1 MRTYRNTSGK
11 WMARLCAVCLLSTLL
26 SSCLKNNDSYYAPP
40 PVAFV
45 SFIQASTNEPPM
57 DFYMNN
63 NKVNLAPINY
73 GDGLDYFRAYTGKR
87 TLSFYNAGT
96 TTLLFSDTATL
107 NVNVA
112 YSVFLTNASAT
123 SASPSI
129 LLLTD
134 SINKPASGKANIRFV
149 NVSPDAPAVDLAVLD
164 SAAFVSNKA
173 YKGYS
178 LFLPIQG
185 GKTYTFNVLQHGTNT
200 VLATLSDVPVNTG
213 LVYTIWFHG
222 LASSSN
228 VNDKP
233 TLSVITNAYYY

>member
-1 MRTYRNTSGK
+1 MKIYKNTSGK
-11 WMARLCAVCLLSTLL
+11 WMARLCAVCLLSALL
-26 SSCLKNNDSYYAPP
+26 SSCLKNSNSYYAP

-45 SFIQASTNEPPM
+45 SFIQASPNQPAL

-87 TLSFYNAGT
+87 TLSFYSAGT
-96 TTLLFSDTATL
+96 MTQLFSDTATL

-112 YSVFLTNASAT
+112 YSVFLTNTSAT
-123 SASPSI
+123 SANPAI

-134 SINKPASGKANIRFV
+134 SISKPASGKATIRFV
-149 NVSPDAPAVDLAVLD
+149 NVSPDAPAVDLAVKD

-173 YKGYS
+173 FKGYS
-178 LFLPIQG
+178 SFLPMQG
-185 GKTYTFNVLQHGTNT
+185 GKTYTFNVLQHGTST
-200 VLATLSDVPVNTG
+200 VLATLSNVPINTG

-228 VNDKP
+228 TNDKP
-233 TLSVITNAYYY
+233 AVGIITNAYYY

>member
-1 MRTYRNTSGK
+1 MKVYKNNSGK
-11 WMARLCAVCLLSTLL
+11 WIARLCAVCLLSALL
-26 SSCLKNNDSYYAPP
+26 SSCLKSNNSYYAP

-45 SFIQASTNEPPM
+45 SLIQASPNQPAL

-63 NKVNLAPINY
+63 NKVNISPLNY
-73 GDGLDYFRAYTGKR
+73 GDYIDYFRAYTGNR
-87 TLSFYNAGT
+87 TLNFYSQGT
-96 TTLLFSDTATL
+96 MTKLFSDTATL

-112 YSVFLTNASAT
+112 YSVFLINKSAI
-123 SASPSI
+123 SVSPAM

-134 SINKPASGKANIRFV
+134 SISKPASGKATIRFV
-149 NVSPDAPAVDLAVLD
+149 NVSPDAPAVDLAVQD

-173 YKGYS
+173 FKGYS
-178 LFLPIQG
+178 SFLPMQG
-185 GKTYTFNVLQHGTNT
+185 GKTYTFNVLQHGTST
-200 VLATLSDVPVNTG
+200 VLATLSSVPISSG

-233 TLSVITNAYYY
+233 ALGIITNAYYY

>member
-1 MRTYRNTSGK
+1 MKVYKNNSGK
-11 WMARLCAVCLLSTLL
+11 WIARLCAVCLLSALL
-26 SSCLKNNDSYYAPP
+26 SSCLKSNNSYYAP

-45 SFIQASTNEPPM
+45 SLTQASPNQPAL

-63 NKVNLAPINY
+63 NKVNISPLNY
-73 GDGLDYFRAYTGKR
+73 GDYIDYFRAYTGNR
-87 TLSFYNAGT
+87 TLNFYSQGT
-96 TTLLFSDTATL
+96 MTKLFSDTATL

-112 YSVFLTNASAT
+112 YSVFLINKSAI
-123 SASPSI
+123 SVSPAM

-134 SINKPASGKANIRFV
+134 SISKPASGKATIRFV
-149 NVSPDAPAVDLAVLD
+149 NVSPDAPAVDLAVQD

-173 YKGYS
+173 FKGYS
-178 LFLPIQG
+178 SFLPMQG
-185 GKTYTFNVLQHGTNT
+185 GKTYTFNVLQHGTST
-200 VLATLSDVPVNTG
+200 VLATLSSVPISSG

-233 TLSVITNAYYY
+233 ALGIITNAYYY

>member
-1 MRTYRNTSGK
+1 MKIYKNTSGK
-11 WMARLCAVCLLSTLL
+11 WMARLCAVCLLSVLL
-26 SSCLKNNDSYYAPP
+26 SSCLKSNNSYYSP

-45 SFIQASTNEPPM
+45 SFIQASTNEPPL

-63 NKVNLAPINY
+63 NKVNLAFINY

-87 TLSFYNAGT
+87 TLSFYSAGT
-96 TTLLFSDTATL
+96 MTQLFSDTATL
-107 NVNVA
+107 SVNVA

-134 SINKPASGKANIRFV
+134 SVSKPASGKANIRFV

-164 SAAFVSNKA
+164 SAAFISNKA

-178 LFLPIQG
+178 SFLPMQG
-185 GKTYTFNVLQHGTNT
+185 GKTYTFNVLQHGSNT
-200 VLATLSDVPVNTG
+200 VLATLSNVPISAG

-233 TLSVITNAYYY
+233 ALGIITNAYY

>member
-1 MRTYRNTSGK
+1 MKIDNNTSGK
-11 WMARLCAVCLLSTLL
+11 WMARLCAVCLLSALL
-26 SSCLKNNDSYYAPP
+26 SSCLKSSNSYYAP

-45 SFIQASTNEPPM
+45 SFIQASTNEAPL

-63 NKVNLAPINY
+63 NKVNLTPVNY

-87 TLSFYNAGT
+87 TLNFYNTGT
-96 TTLLFSDTATL
+96 TTLLFTDTATL

-112 YSVFLTNASAT
+112 YSVFLTDASAT
-123 SASPSI
+123 STSPSM

-134 SINKPASGKANIRFV
+134 SIGKPATGKANIRFV
-149 NVSPDAPAVDLAVLD
+149 NVSPDAPAVDLAVQD

-178 LFLPIQG
+178 SFLPIQG

-200 VLATLSDVPVNTG
+200 VLATLSNVPINTG

-228 VNDKP
+228 TSDKP
-233 TLSVITNAYYY
+233 TLGIITNAYYY

>member
-1 MRTYRNTSGK
+1 MKIYKNTSGK
-11 WMARLCAVCLLSTLL
+11 WMAGLCAVCLLSALL
-26 SSCLKNNDSYYAPP
+26 SSCLKNNNSYYAPP
-40 PVAFV
+40 VAYV
-45 SFIQASTNEPPM
+45 TFIQASTNEPPL

-73 GDGLDYFRAYTGKR
+73 GTGLDYFRAYTGKR
-87 TLSFYNAGT
+87 TLSFYSAGT
-96 TTLLFSDTATL
+96 MTQLYSDTATL

-112 YSVFLTNASAT
+112 YSVFLTDASAT

-134 SINKPASGKANIRFV
+134 SVNKPASGKANIRFV
-149 NVSPDAPAVDLAVLD
+149 NVSPDAPAVDLAVQD

-178 LFLPIQG
+178 SFLPMQG

-200 VLATLSDVPVNTG
+200 VLATLSNVQISTG
-213 LVYTIWFHG
+213 LVYTLWFHG
-222 LASSSN
+222 VASSSN
-228 VNDKP
+228 VSYKP
-233 TLSVITNAYYY
+233 ALSLTVNAYY

>member
-1 MRTYRNTSGK
+1 MKVYKNTSGK
-11 WMARLCAVCLLSTLL
+11 WIARLCAVCLLSALL
-26 SSCLKNNDSYYAPP
+26 SSCLKSHNSYYAP

-45 SFIQASTNEPPM
+45 SFIQASPNQPAL

-63 NKVNLAPINY
+63 NKVNINPVNY
-73 GDGLDYFRAYTGKR
+73 GDYIDYFRAYTGNR
-87 TLSFYNAGT
+87 TLNFYSQGSMT
-96 TTLLFSDTATL
+96 KLFSDTATL

-112 YSVFLTNASAT
+112 YSVFLTSTSAT
-123 SASPSI
+123 SASPAM

-134 SINKPASGKANIRFV
+134 SISKPASGKATIRFV
-149 NVSPDAPAVDLAVLD
+149 NVSPDAPAVDLAVQD

-173 YKGYS
+173 FKGYS
-178 LFLPIQG
+178 SFLPMQG
-185 GKTYTFNVLQHGTNT
+185 DKTYTFNVLQHGTNT
-200 VLATLSDVPVNTG
+200 VLATLSNVPINTG

-233 TLSVITNAYYY
+233 ALGIITNAYYY